1 MKRVLI
7 IYTGGTIGMT
17 RTENGYAPRAG
28 YFRAALDAIPDL
40 RAPEMPEWEFYE
52 LSPLLD
58 SSNMTVR
65 EWNCIAELIAQ
76 KYDDYDGFV
85 VLHGTDTMAYTAS
98 ALSFMLDGLDK
109 PAVLT
114 GSQIPLCEIRS
125 DGRDNLITAL
135 LIAGEGIVR
144 EVCLYFGGKLLR
156 GNRATKYSADGLIAF
171 VSPNYPS
178 LAEAG
183 ISIKYNE
190 AALLPRQEGGL
201 KLQTLDNIPIGVIK
215 VFPGIQFSLFEAIM
229 TEKLRGIVIETFGAG
244 NIPGD
249 GNALLPIIRKAFQN
263 GTVLTV
269 CSQCPQGAVSLG
281 TYETSSALK
290 KAGAVS
296 GLDMTTEAAVAKL
309 YYLFSCGYD
318 KEKIKQAMEEDLRGE
333 ISVSGA
339 SKSSR
344 SSKCL
349 LMTALPPTSPS
360 SDKSSGK
367 KRAGKRQGLPRTLL
381 CPNPTMFLLCARKN
395 SSSCATVLRL
405 SIGWSAT
412 MKQSAS
418 QSDSAAVPRRIV
430 SLWPRSGCSFRSVS
444 KPNFLAAA
452 STFLCCVTTSTR
464 EKLSRGIA
472 SSACSI
478 SGFPFTIAASLF
490 SPKRTALPAAM
501 TTHPIFNVLS
511 IY

>member
-1 MKRVLI
+1 MKNKNSVSNYSFKRTDRVLL
-7 IYTGGTIGMT
+7 IYTGGTIGMGCN
-17 RTENGYAPRAG
+17 RESGALEPLDFNHLISCLPE
-28 YFRAALDAIPDL
+28 FAAIETGIDSYQFTPPI
-40 RAPEMPEWEFYE
+40 
-52 LSPLLD
+52 D
-58 SSNMTVR
+58 SSDMTPRFWSQLVR
-65 EWNCIAELIAQ
+65 IIADR
-76 KYDDYDGFV
+76 YDDYDGFV
-85 VLHGTDTMAYTAS
+85 ILHGTDTMAFSAS

-109 PAVLT
+109 PVVLT

-201 KLQTLDNIPIGVIK
+201 KLQLLDSVPIGVIK
-215 VFPGIQFSLFEAIM
+215 VFPGIQFSLFESIM

-249 GNALLPIIRKAFQN
+249 GNALLPIIRKAFHN

-281 TYETSSALK
+281 AYETSSALK

-309 YYLFSCGYD
+309 YYLFSCGCS
-318 KEKIKQAMEEDLRGE
+318 KEEVKRTMEQDLRGE
-333 ISVSGA
+333 IT
-339 SKSSR
+339 
-344 SSKCL
+344 
-349 LMTALPPTSPS
+349 TA
-360 SDKSSGK
+360 
-367 KRAGKRQGLPRTLL
+367 
-381 CPNPTMFLLCARKN
+381 
-395 SSSCATVLRL
+395 
-405 SIGWSAT
+405 
-412 MKQSAS
+412 
-418 QSDSAAVPRRIV
+418 
-430 SLWPRSGCSFRSVS
+430 
-444 KPNFLAAA
+444 
-452 STFLCCVTTSTR
+452 
-464 EKLSRGIA
+464 
-472 SSACSI
+472 
-478 SGFPFTIAASLF
+478 
-490 SPKRTALPAAM
+490 
-501 TTHPIFNVLS
+501 
-511 IY
+511 

>member
-109 PAVLT
+109 PVVLT
-114 GSQIPLCEIRS
+114 GSQIPLW
-125 DGRDNLITAL
+125 
-135 LIAGEGIVR
+135 EGIVR
-144 EVCLYFGGKLLR
+144 EVCLYFGGRLLR

-333 ISVSGA
+333 ISVS
-339 SKSSR
+339 
-344 SSKCL
+344 
-349 LMTALPPTSPS
+349 
-360 SDKSSGK
+360 
-367 KRAGKRQGLPRTLL
+367 
-381 CPNPTMFLLCARKN
+381 
-395 SSSCATVLRL
+395 
-405 SIGWSAT
+405 
-412 MKQSAS
+412 
-418 QSDSAAVPRRIV
+418 
-430 SLWPRSGCSFRSVS
+430 
-444 KPNFLAAA
+444 
-452 STFLCCVTTSTR
+452 
-464 EKLSRGIA
+464 
-472 SSACSI
+472 
-478 SGFPFTIAASLF
+478 
-490 SPKRTALPAAM
+490 
-501 TTHPIFNVLS
+501 
-511 IY
+511 